1 MQVEGQVDGR
11 IEWNRLR
18 GKAHV
23 TANLFDPRKSRKRS
37 LELELRIHK
46 TPVEKQKSFVFVN
59 I

>member
-1 MQVEGQVDGR
+1 MQVEGQVNGQ
-11 IEWNRLR
+11 IEWSCLR

-23 TANLFDPRKSRKRS
+23 TADLVDPRKSRKMS
-37 LELELRIHK
+37 LELELRIHE